1 MSTFRSP
8 PPAAAWRHREARTG
22 FETVFFRPVPGGYRI
37 DGSTTAV
44 EDGRAWAV
52 GYRIE
57 TDDAW
62 VTRRARVTG
71 LSESARRHVLLEH
84 DGLGGWRQDGRP
96 APHLDGCPDVDLESS
111 AMTNTLPVHRMR
123 LPVGARA
130 AVHSAYVRALDL
142 AVERLEQ
149 EYARLTDDG
158 THQRYEYVAPR
169 FDFSCR
175 LVYDETGLVTEYPGI
190 AVRAG
195 PLRHG

>member
-62 VTRRARVTG
+62 VTRTVVRT
-71 LSESARRHVLLEH
+71 STSS
-84 DGLGGWRQDGRP
+84 RQR
-96 APHLDGCPDVDLESS
+96 
-111 AMTNTLPVHRMR
+111 
-123 LPVGARA
+123 
-130 AVHSAYVRALDL
+130 
-142 AVERLEQ
+142 
-149 EYARLTDDG
+149 
-158 THQRYEYVAPR
+158 
-169 FDFSCR
+169 
-175 LVYDETGLVTEYPGI
+175 
-190 AVRAG
+190 
-195 PLRHG
+195 